1 MADDKENSPKH
12 EKLIKAVQL
21 LKQAVVRDFFGKVIF
36 SFEGGNIV
44 NVKEEKS
51 IKW

>member
-1 MADDKENSPKH
+1 MSDDKETTPKQ

-21 LKQAVVRDFFGKVIF
+21 LKHAVVRDFFGKIVF

-44 NVKEEKS
+44 NVKEERS